1 MISCKTAKEIDF
13 VKKYVILM
21 ILCTILSVACS
32 TPINS
37 SKKISSSSSRFS
49 TTPITEVSTSHSS
62 SKNDSE
68 SSSTSTFIDE
78 SNSTSSTKTS
88 INSESTNTTISS
100 STSSESSSS
109 SSHSPKY
116 DVSSNYQGND
126 DYSWGDIVW
135 G

>member
-1 MISCKTAKEIDF
+1 MKRIFIF
-13 VKKYVILM
+13 IIM
-21 ILCTILSVACS
+21 ILVTCVACS

-49 TTPITEVSTSHSS
+49 TTPITEVSTYHSS